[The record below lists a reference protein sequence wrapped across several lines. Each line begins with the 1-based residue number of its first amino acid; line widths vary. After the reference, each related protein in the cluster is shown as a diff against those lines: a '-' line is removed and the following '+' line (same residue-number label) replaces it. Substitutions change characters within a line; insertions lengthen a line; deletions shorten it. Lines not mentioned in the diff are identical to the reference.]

1 MPDTKDWSWVVR
13 RPCPECGPDASA
25 LTRADI
31 PTMLRTNAAGWQLP
45 LSAQVATEIR
55 DAAAVAAGR
64 FGRVTGDQWLRKGQQ
79 SWRSVTSPPLAAPVC

>member
-31 PTMLRTNAAGWQLP
+31 PTVLRTNAAGWQLP
-45 LSAQVATEIR
+45 LSAQVATESGTPPPWR
-55 DAAAVAAGR
+55 PAASGE
-64 FGRVTGDQWLRKGQQ
+64 
-79 SWRSVTSPPLAAPVC
+79 